1 MTEVTPEPV
10 GFPDEEGVVLAE
22 CFQARRQVR
31 TVVHLPG
38 SVILIEAPWLDSD
51 DHECIPLK
59 IGALRSVRLRCG
71 FLNFEAAIGWEALA
85 ASIAQAKKLTRPAAT
100 DHLARVSTHFTSLRR
115 YTPAFLA
122 IHDLHAAPAAHDLLA
137 AINVIRTMNI
147 TGARKV
153 PDDVPTSFIRP
164 RWKPLV
170 FTDDGTD
177 QALYE
182 FGALSELKNALRS
195 GDMWVTGSRQFRDFD
210 DYLLVGPRPQN
221 SS

>member
-1 MTEVTPEPV
+1 MAIQRLPRDAELTAEVTD
-10 GFPDEEGVVLAE
+10 FDLFLA
-22 CFQARRQVR
+22 
-31 TVVHLPG
+31 PG
-38 SVILIEAPWLDSD
+38 SHS
-51 DHECIPLK
+51 K
-59 IGALRSVRLRCG
+59 TNLRRRH
-71 FLNFEAAIGWEALA
+71 FE
-85 ASIAQAKKLTRPAAT
+85 RPA
-100 DHLARVSTHFTSLRR
+100 
-115 YTPAFLA
+115 
-122 IHDLHAAPAAHDLLA
+122 A

-147 TGARKV
+147 TGVRKV
-153 PDDVPTSFIRP
+153 PDDAPTSFIRP

-177 QALYE
+177 QAFYE